1 VLKKINRISKRSEF
15 EEIRKSGSFLG
26 FSHFFGVVMM
36 DKKDEDL
43 KFGIVTSKKI
53 SKKAVERNKIKR
65 RIMEVLG
72 KNLSKFEKGRRFL
85 FLSKKEILKTD
96 MVGLE
101 KEIERICLKK

>member
-26 FSHFFGVVMM
+26 FSHFFGVVVL

-43 KFGIVTSKKI
+43 KFGVVTSKKI

-65 RIMEVLG
+65 RLMEILG
-72 KNLSKFEKGRRFL
+72 KNLNKFEKGKRFL
-85 FLSKKEILKTD
+85 FLNKKEVLKVNIVD
-96 MVGLE
+96 LE
-101 KEIERICLKK
+101 KEIDKLISNI